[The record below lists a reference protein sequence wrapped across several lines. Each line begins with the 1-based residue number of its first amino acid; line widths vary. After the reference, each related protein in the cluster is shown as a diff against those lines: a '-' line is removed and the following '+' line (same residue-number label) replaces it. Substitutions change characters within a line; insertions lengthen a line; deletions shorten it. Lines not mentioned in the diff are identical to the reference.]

1 MKGQKDLKLKNDT
14 EREREKEGMTE
25 GDIVAIMD
33 DSCCQMVEY
42 KPRNQELVGSGAGP
56 FSIFSVVS

>member
-1 MKGQKDLKLKNDT
+1 MIQ
-14 EREREKEGMTE
+14 REREIEREYKEIKGRTE

-33 DSCCQMVEY
+33 DSCCQVVEY
-42 KPRNQELVGSGAGP
+42 TPRNQELVGSSAGP